1 MEARALYQL
10 NEAGEATDTLF
21 FCSDQCRN
29 IIAENYGADNIPVK
43 AGMNAEWI
51 DGTTC
56 DQCEGPLFPKRLAH
70 VATESDNINPVLVW
84 SDLAPKERYTL
95 RAIFT
100 DMDAAN
106 AFMAENRDTGL
117 LAEFGPFLLV
127 ANLKANKAVRRG

>member
-1 MEARALYQL
+1 MEYQDKTAARLRGL
-10 NEAGEATDTLF
+10 TPCDTPTCPREAAIGGDLCDA
-21 FCSDQCRN
+21 CRSLQH
-29 IIAENYGADNIPVK
+29 I
-43 AGMNAEWI
+43 
-51 DGTTC
+51 
-56 DQCEGPLFPKRLAH
+56 
-70 VATESDNINPVLVW
+70 ATEGDNINPVLVW

-100 DMDAAN
+100 DMDAAH